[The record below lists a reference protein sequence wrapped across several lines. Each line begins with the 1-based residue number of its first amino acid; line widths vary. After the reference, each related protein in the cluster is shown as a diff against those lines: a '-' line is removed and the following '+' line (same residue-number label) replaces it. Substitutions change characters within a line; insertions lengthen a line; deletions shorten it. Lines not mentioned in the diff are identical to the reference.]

1 MGCWSRYVVGGVPGV
16 AGAGGLWLWS
26 SLLWLGGGWRG
37 LVEEEGGVVVVSED
51 DCCDHV
57 FDLGSG
63 FSLLLLLPIV
73 LGVRWCSLPVGCVW
87 LFFLGERIV
96 GIIVVTRVSIISVI
110 INFGFVWVDR

>member
-73 LGVRWCSLPVGCVW
+73 RWLCLV
-87 LFFLGERIV
+87 FFLQRELLV
-96 GIIVVTRVSIISVI
+96 IVVTGSIISVI
-110 INFGFVWVDR
+110 INFGFVLV